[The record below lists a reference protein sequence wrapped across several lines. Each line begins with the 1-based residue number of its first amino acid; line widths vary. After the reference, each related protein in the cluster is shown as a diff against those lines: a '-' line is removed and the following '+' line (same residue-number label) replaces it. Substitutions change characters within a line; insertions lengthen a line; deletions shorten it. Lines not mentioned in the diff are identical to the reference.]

1 MHLRAVGGVLCA
13 CDRGVRV
20 LDAQYFD
27 DAGDQPRVRIVVE
40 ADQHDVACGRICRRG
55 GDHGSG
61 VGGGLIAVARG
72 QPPIEERRRNE
83 AEECSDCG
91 QGY

>member
-55 GDHGSG
+55 GNHGG
-61 VGGGLIAVARG
+61 GAGGGLTATDG
-72 QPPIEERRRNE
+72 LRRM
-83 AEECSDCG
+83 DCVG
-91 QGY
+91 